1 MHFFS
6 TFNETP
12 IHGICSKFASS
23 FGKSKY
29 STPNSFEFQS
39 PSNFL
44 FFLLYFFGE
53 FNKLLFQSPA
63 TSARRPITSGGFGSS
78 LKSISADSTQFAGT
92 ARSEL
97 STNEVIRRLKDKI
110 NEPKK
115 LRETAEVASLGEYN
129 AFSRPRVSSVTV
141 TKYSYILMI

>member
-1 MHFFS
+1 MAS
-6 TFNETP
+6 ARNSRPPSGRVNTP
-12 IHGICSKFASS
+12 LP
-23 FGKSKY
+23 
-29 STPNSFEFQS
+29 TPLNSNRQVI
-39 PSNFL
+39 
-44 FFLLYFFGE
+44 FFLKKIFGE

-129 AFSRPRVSSVTV
+129 AFSRPRVSSVP
-141 TKYSYILMI
+141 